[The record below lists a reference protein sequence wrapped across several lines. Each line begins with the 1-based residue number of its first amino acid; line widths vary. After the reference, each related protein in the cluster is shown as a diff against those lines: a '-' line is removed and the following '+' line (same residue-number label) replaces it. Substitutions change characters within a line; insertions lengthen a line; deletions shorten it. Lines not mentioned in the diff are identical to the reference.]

1 MEFQFQKTVRFNVD
15 IDFKKI
21 HDTVIKDIAEIYEE
35 FSWDVVYDHFGDNVE
50 YYLEKLFDI
59 ECGYFRDDECGEK
72 ILFEDNEGVMDYIVD
87 EFYNWL
93 KKKYEPKK

>member
-1 MEFQFQKTVRFNVD
+1 MMFQFQKVVRFNLD

-21 HDTVIKDIAEIYEE
+21 HDTVIKDISEIYEE
-35 FSWDVVYDHFGDNVE
+35 FNYDIVYDRFRDNVE

-59 ECGYFRDDECGEK
+59 EFDYFVDDECGEK
-72 ILFEDNEGVMDYIVD
+72 MIFEDNEEVMDYIVG

>member
-1 MEFQFQKTVRFNVD
+1 MEFQFQKVVRFNVD

-59 ECGYFRDDECGEK
+59 ECGYFKDDECGEK

-93 KKKYEPKK
+93 EKKYEPKK

>member
-1 MEFQFQKTVRFNVD
+1 MIFQFQKVVRFNLD

-21 HDTVIKDIAEIYEE
+21 HDTILKDISEIYEE
-35 FSWDVVYDHFGDNVE
+35 FSWDVIYDHFGDNVD

-59 ECGYFRDDECGEK
+59 KYDYFVDDECGEK
-72 ILFEDNEGVMDYIVD
+72 IIFEDNEEVMDYIVG

>member
-1 MEFQFQKTVRFNVD
+1 MIFQFQKVVRFNLDVD
-15 IDFKKI
+15 FQKI
-21 HDTVIKDIAEIYEE
+21 HDMIIKDISEIYEE
-35 FSWDVVYDHFGDNVE
+35 FSWDVVCDHFANDTV

-59 ECGYFRDDECGEK
+59 EFGYFIAGECGEK
-72 ILFEDNEGVMDYIVD
+72 ILFEDNEEVIDYITD

>member
-1 MEFQFQKTVRFNVD
+1 MMFQFQKVVRFNLD

-21 HDTVIKDIAEIYEE
+21 HDTVIKDISEIYEE
-35 FSWDVVYDHFGDNVE
+35 FNYDIVYDHFRDNVE

-59 ECGYFRDDECGEK
+59 EFNYFVDDECGEK
-72 ILFEDNEGVMDYIVD
+72 MIFEDNEEAMDYIVG

-93 KKKYEPKK
+93 KKKYET